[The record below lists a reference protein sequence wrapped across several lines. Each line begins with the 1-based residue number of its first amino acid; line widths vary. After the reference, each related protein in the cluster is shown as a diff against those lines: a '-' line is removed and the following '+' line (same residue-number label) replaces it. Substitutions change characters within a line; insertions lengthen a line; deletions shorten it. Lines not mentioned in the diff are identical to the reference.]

1 MSGTAILQAIL
12 EILYGGLQT
21 GATALGTGI
30 SAFVKNMFFVVTAE
44 SGAIEGLSPF
54 GIIVCVFAGIAL
66 VVGIGRLIYNLLA
79 KFGSR

>member
-1 MSGTAILQAIL
+1 MTGTAILQAIL

-21 GATALGTGI
+21 GATALGSGI
-30 SAFVKNMFFVVTAE
+30 SAFVTNIFFKVGE
-44 SGAIEGLSPF
+44 QGAISGLSSF

>member
-12 EILYGGLQT
+12 EILYGGLTT
-21 GATALGTGI
+21 GATAVGKGI
-30 SAFVKNMFFVVTAE
+30 SSFVTNMFFVTATE
-44 SGAIEGLSPF
+44 GGAIQGLSSF
-54 GIIVCVFAGIAL
+54 GIIVSVFAGIAL

>member
-12 EILYGGLQT
+12 EILYGGLST
-21 GATALGTGI
+21 GATALGSGI
-30 SAFVKNMFFVVTAE
+30 SAFVKNMFFSLGEA
-44 SGAIEGLSPF
+44 GAIEGLSPF

-79 KFGSR
+79 KFGAR

>member
-1 MSGTAILQAIL
+1 MTGTAILQAIL
-12 EILYGGLQT
+12 EILYGGLTT

-30 SAFVKNMFFVVTAE
+30 SSFVTNMFFTTGE
-44 SGAIEGLSPF
+44 QGAIAGLSSF

-66 VVGIGRLIYNLLA
+66 VIGIGRLIYNLLA

>member
-12 EILYGGLQT
+12 EILYGGLST
-21 GATALGTGI
+21 GATALGSGI
-30 SAFVKNMFFVVTAE
+30 SAFVKNMFFTLGTD
-44 SGAIEGLSPF
+44 GAIEGLSPF

-79 KFGSR
+79 KFGAR

>member
-12 EILYGGLQT
+12 EILYGGLST
-21 GATALGTGI
+21 GATALGSGI
-30 SAFVKNMFFVVTAE
+30 SAFVKNMFFVATE
-44 SGAIEGLSPF
+44 QGAIEGLSPF

-79 KFGSR
+79 KFGAR